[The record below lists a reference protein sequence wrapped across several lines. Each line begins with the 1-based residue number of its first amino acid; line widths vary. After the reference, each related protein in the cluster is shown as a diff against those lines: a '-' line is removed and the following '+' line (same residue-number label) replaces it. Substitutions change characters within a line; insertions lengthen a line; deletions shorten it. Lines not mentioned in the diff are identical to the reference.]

1 MRPEN
6 QNQCQYLPRKLHRK
20 RLHTTNYFIYYL
32 NKFSFNYSPESI
44 RIQTRMCVYLKF
56 RFILQLNRSVFGE
69 SLCSN
74 TVFRLPVLYGL
85 ISHTSI
91 IITVINTG
99 YNNCVTH
106 KILSI

>member
-1 MRPEN
+1 MNEARKSKSVPI
-6 QNQCQYLPRKLHRK
+6 YLPRKLHRK

-69 SLCSN
+69 RVCVQIRFLGYLCYM
-74 TVFRLPVLYGL
+74 V
-85 ISHTSI
+85 
-91 IITVINTG
+91 
-99 YNNCVTH
+99 
-106 KILSI
+106 